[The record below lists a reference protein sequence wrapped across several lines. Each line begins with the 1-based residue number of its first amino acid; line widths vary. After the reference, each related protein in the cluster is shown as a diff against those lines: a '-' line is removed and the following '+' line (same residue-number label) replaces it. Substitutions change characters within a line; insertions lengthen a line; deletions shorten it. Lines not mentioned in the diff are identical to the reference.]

1 MVICNDIKT
10 LYSRLKRLITYFLH
24 RKERTVTVKMRV
36 AVAFILLFS
45 LTMAFTIN
53 KERPVTDDEQHNEVT
68 IFKALNITKINV
80 NSYPVFFISF

>member
-1 MVICNDIKT
+1 
-10 LYSRLKRLITYFLH
+10 
-24 RKERTVTVKMRV
+24 MRV

-68 IFKALNITKINV
+68 IFRALNITRINV
-80 NSYPVFFISF
+80 NSWLPSIFHKCLKTNFN